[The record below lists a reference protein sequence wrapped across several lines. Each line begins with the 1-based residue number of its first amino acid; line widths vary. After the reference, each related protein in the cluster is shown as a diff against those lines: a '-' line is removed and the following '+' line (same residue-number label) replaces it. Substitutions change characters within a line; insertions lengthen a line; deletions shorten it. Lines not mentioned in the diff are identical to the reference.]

1 MSNDALRHSR
11 LTLEGRFLHGRAHT
25 TAGGSLHQSLQM
37 TQMLK
42 AQTRLKLTTYK
53 KNVDFN
59 GNKIHAISKKENSI
73 LLKCIFQE
81 IKTPKYMESFHV

>member
-11 LTLEGRFLHGRAHT
+11 LALEGGFLHGRAHT

-42 AQTRLKLTTYK
+42 VQTRLKFITYRT
-53 KNVDFN
+53 NIDFN
-59 GNKIHAISKKENSI
+59 GNKIHAISKKEN
-73 LLKCIFQE
+73 
-81 IKTPKYMESFHV
+81 